1 MGIWDL
7 VKAAK
12 DSFTLDLDD
21 GVDHGL
27 DSPHRGVV
35 RLDESQH
42 KYSVKYDLGK
52 TCCFQ

>member
-1 MGIWDL
+1 MWIWDL

-35 RLDESQH
+35 LLSLPVTRRITHLSN
-42 KYSVKYDLGK
+42 KSNY
-52 TCCFQ
+52 